1 MFDEGVAMIAVQSRR
16 VPRSEVVERSKEL
29 LHREISFIHAPQ
41 FLKMKLADVEWQ
53 TGEIYVDEKTD
64 LPSSDR
70 VVPTHLSYLFRKP
83 LLTPAGE
90 LHLFR
95 RMNYLRFLANRKRSK
110 IDPRQPRIKVVR
122 EVEYIVAESETARRQ
137 LVESNLR
144 LVASIARK
152 FAKSMI
158 DFEELLSEGNAI
170 LLYAIDKFDF
180 SRGFRFSTY
189 ATHAIQRHFFRVI
202 QRVQRKR
209 RFEVECPTDVMLD
222 TFQAPDLEPEN
233 TPPVL
238 TPDLLRQMTK
248 LLDERELRIIQERF
262 GLRTKVSNEKTL
274 KVLSDEMC
282 LSKER
287 VRQLQHRALAK
298 LREFLESRGITLDDC
313 EV

>member
-1 MFDEGVAMIAVQSRR
+1 MPAVHSPGLSRR
-16 VPRSEVVERSKEL
+16 DVVERSKAL

-53 TGEIYVDEKTD
+53 TGEIYVSEQTD
-64 LPSSDR
+64 LPSRDR

-90 LHLFR
+90 THLFR
-95 RMNYLRFLANRKRSK
+95 RMNYLRFLANCKRSK
-110 IDPRQPRIKVVR
+110 IDPRHPRVKLVR
-122 EVEYIVAESETARRQ
+122 EVEFLVSESEIARKQ

-152 FAKSMI
+152 FSKSMA
-158 DFEELLSEGNAI
+158 DFEELLSEGNSI

-202 QRVQRKR
+202 QRMQRKR
-209 RFEVECPTDVMLD
+209 RFEIDSPSDLLMESVK
-222 TFQAPDLEPEN
+222 APVTSPAFSAS
-233 TPPVL
+233 TL
-238 TPDLLRQMTK
+238 TPDMLRQMAK
-248 LLDERELRIIQERF
+248 LLDERELLIIQERF
-262 GLRTKVSNEKTL
+262 GLRVKTSVDKTL
-274 KVLSDEMC
+274 KVLSDEMG

-287 VRQLQHRALAK
+287 VRQLQHRALSK
-298 LREFLESRGITLDDC
+298 LREFLEDRGVTLDDC
-313 EV
+313 QP

>member
-1 MFDEGVAMIAVQSRR
+1 MATTVSRK
-16 VPRSEVVERSKEL
+16 VVSRSEVVERSKQL

-64 LPSSDR
+64 FPSSDR
-70 VVPTHLSYLFRKP
+70 VVPSHLSYLFRKP

-110 IDPRQPRIKVVR
+110 IDPRQPRIKIVR
-122 EVEYIVAESETARRQ
+122 EIESIVAESEIARCQ

-152 FAKSMI
+152 FSKSMA
-158 DFEELLSEGNAI
+158 DFEDLLSEGNSI

-202 QRVQRKR
+202 QRMQRKR
-209 RFEVECPTDVMLD
+209 RFEIDSPADLLLD
-222 TFQAPDLEPEN
+222 TVTAPNAAPEN
-233 TPPVL
+233 STPTL
-238 TPDLLRQMTK
+238 TPEVLRQMAK
-248 LLDERELRIIQERF
+248 LLDERELQIIQERF
-262 GLRTKVSNEKTL
+262 GLRKKSESDKTL
-274 KVLSDEMC
+274 KVLSDEMG

-298 LREFLESRGITLDDC
+298 LREYLEGRGITLDDC
-313 EV
+313 EG